1 MFIFIINLTYKYNFA
16 QQLQNQAFLQ
26 KTKNM
31 QNIKIIP
38 FSPEYQADFKRLNIE
53 WIEKYFVVE
62 PHDIEQLDFPQ
73 DFILKNGGEILFAM
87 LDEEVV
93 GTVGMAYLNE
103 SSFELAKMA
112 VSPKH
117 HGLGI
122 GLLLGE
128 AALDFARKKGAK
140 RVWLESNRS
149 LTPAI
154 TMYQK
159 LGFQEV
165 AFLPTP
171 YSRSN
176 IQMECLEF

>member
-1 MFIFIINLTYKYNFA
+1 
-16 QQLQNQAFLQ
+16 
-26 KTKNM
+26 M

-73 DFILKNGGEILFAM
+73 DFILKNGGEIFFAM

-93 GTVGMAYLNE
+93 GTVGMAYLDE

-117 HGLGI
+117 QGLGVGFI
-122 GLLLGE
+122 LGE

-154 TMYQK
+154 TMYKK
-159 LGFQEV
+159 LGFEEV
-165 AFLPTP
+165 EFLPTP

-176 IQMECLEF
+176 IQMEIVDFRD